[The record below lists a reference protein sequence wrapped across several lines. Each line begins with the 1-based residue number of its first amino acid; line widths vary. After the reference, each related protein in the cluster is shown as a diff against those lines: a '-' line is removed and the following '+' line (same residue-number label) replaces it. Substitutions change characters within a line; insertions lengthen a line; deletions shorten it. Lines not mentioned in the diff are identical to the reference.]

1 MTLLTNNTTVNRW
14 RYLAASFGAIGIN
27 YGMALYPLV
36 PSLEGLEIFVA
47 VVELGSLSKAASLY
61 GISQPS
67 ASERLVTLERVL
79 KLTLLDRTSHG
90 STATKSGLVI
100 YEQAKKVLAAAEAL
114 MLSAIEVSGSQAQ
127 RLRVSASYSIAE
139 YLLPQW
145 LDKLRLVDLGVMPEL
160 TVLNSAR
167 VVESVLASGDLGF
180 IESSSDHSD
189 LERIAVGEDELWIV
203 VAPQHGWARLTR
215 PLLPVEVS
223 RGPLILRE
231 RGSGTREIFEEAMAR
246 LGLADLNVKAE
257 MGSTAMIKSALA
269 YSASAGV
276 LSRLAVIQEVERSEL
291 VHIDVEGLDLRRSL
305 YAIWSKKR
313 GISPIERELLLIAIR
328 GG

>member
-1 MTLLTNNTTVNRW
+1 MTLLTNNTTTNRL
-14 RYLAASFGAIGIN
+14 RYLAAAFGAIGID

-100 YEQAKKVLAAAEAL
+100 YEQAKKVLAAAEVL
-114 MLSAIEVSGSQAQ
+114 MLSAIEASGSQAQ

-160 TVLNSAR
+160 TVANSAK
-167 VVESVLASGDLGF
+167 VVESVLATGDLGF
-180 IESSSDHSD
+180 IESSSNHTD
-189 LERIAVGEDELWIV
+189 LERIAVGGDELWIV
-203 VAPQHGWARLTR
+203 VAPHHGWARLNR
-215 PLLPVEVS
+215 ALSPLEVS

-231 RGSGTREIFEEAMAR
+231 RGSGTREIFDTGDGTSPQAISVAR
-246 LGLADLNVKAE
+246 LP
-257 MGSTAMIKSALA
+257 S
-269 YSASAGV
+269 
-276 LSRLAVIQEVERSEL
+276 
-291 VHIDVEGLDLRRSL
+291 
-305 YAIWSKKR
+305 YAK
-313 GISPIERELLLIAIR
+313 
-328 GG
+328 